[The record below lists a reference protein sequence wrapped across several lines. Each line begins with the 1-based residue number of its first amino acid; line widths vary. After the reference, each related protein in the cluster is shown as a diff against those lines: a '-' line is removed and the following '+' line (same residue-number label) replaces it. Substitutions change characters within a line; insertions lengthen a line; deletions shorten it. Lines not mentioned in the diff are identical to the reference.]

1 MGIDEKIERMI
12 DLKEFAE
19 PKGYKLS
26 LDESW
31 YSGCGEP
38 KKRYWQ
44 IKCKYGV
51 IYPTGENTL
60 GAYTDHVRVIPR
72 LLALGSLAQRG
83 DDDASILFDPA
94 RLAEV
99 GELLHAKRKRRMS
112 EEQRAATA
120 LRLSQYSFKK
130 NTQLIDSKTTA
141 TGVA

>member
-1 MGIDEKIERMI
+1 MDIDEKIERMI
-12 DLKEFAE
+12 DLKELAE

-31 YSGCGEP
+31 YPGCGET

-112 EEQRAATA
+112 EEQRVAAA

-130 NTQLIDSKTTA
+130 NTQQIDSKTTT
-141 TGVA
+141 TGAA